1 MKRIRSQLDRLLTTE
16 LFSYPELRKMFLTL
30 LLDSF
35 FIFFINVL
43 SSMLVSRVGEAA
55 MAATSLVGTVNGMV
69 SILFTSL
76 ASGGSIAVAR
86 AKGRHDLLE
95 IQRAIGE
102 VTGVCFL
109 TALVLSCGMFLG
121 AESVVNLLYPDV
133 EELVHEYAVRY
144 MRLMCISFLPF
155 SVFNSVF
162 NIFRSL
168 GDTRSSLLLT
178 VVINL
183 THLLLCL
190 LFINGLN
197 LGITGAG
204 LSYITARVIGMGT
217 ALLWVL
223 KVHNTYGVRIS
234 NFFSFRAEVT
244 KDIFSLGMPLA
255 VESLLLQGG
264 MLIVNIY
271 LAKLTTMNMA
281 AHARANSILNL
292 YQATPSAL
300 TSLVCTVCGQA
311 YGAGKYDLTRTYGR
325 NLIRV
330 GRFAMGLTSLILY
343 PFTPLLLMLYNVPA
357 ESTSVIYLCL
367 GIAAVGMPFFICDSN
382 MIAMILRV
390 AGDGSFAGACAV
402 IALVL
407 GRCSLGYFLTIVC
420 GLGVPG
426 IWIALV
432 FEWAVQAMVKRLRLR
447 GRKWLHIRGTTA

>member
-1 MKRIRSQLDRLLTTE
+1 MHRIRNRLDRLLTTE
-16 LFSYPELRKMFLTL
+16 LFTYPELRKMFLTL

-35 FIFFINVL
+35 FIFLINVL

-76 ASGGSIAVAR
+76 ASGGAIAVAR
-86 AKGRHDLLE
+86 AKGRHDMLE
-95 IQRAIGE
+95 IKRAIGE

-109 TALVLSCGMFLG
+109 TALVLSCGMYIG
-121 AESVVNLLYPDV
+121 AESVVSLLYPDV
-133 EELVHEYAVRY
+133 EALVHEYAVRY

-155 SVFNSVF
+155 SIFNAIF

-217 ALLWVL
+217 ALLWLL
-223 KVHNTYGVRIS
+223 KVHNVYNVQIS
-234 NFFSFRAEVT
+234 GFFSFRAEVT

-255 VESLLLQGG
+255 MESLLLQGG

-271 LAKLTTMNMA
+271 LAKLSTLDMA

-292 YQATPSAL
+292 YQATPGAL

-311 YGAGKYDLTRTYGR
+311 YGAKKYDLTRTYSR
-325 NLIRV
+325 NLIRA
-330 GRFAMGLTSLILY
+330 GRFAMGLTSLFLF
-343 PFTPLLLMLYNVPA
+343 PLTPLLLMMYNVPA
-357 ESTSVIYLCL
+357 ESVSTIYFCL

-382 MIAMILRV
+382 MTAMVLRV
-390 AGDGSFAGACAV
+390 AGDGTFTGACAV

-407 GRCSLGYFLTIVC
+407 GRCLLGYFLTIVC

-432 FEWAVQAMVKRLRLR
+432 FEWAVQATAKRLRLR
-447 GRKWLHIRGTTA
+447 GSKWLHIRESRA

>member
-1 MKRIRSQLDRLLTTE
+1 MNRVRNRLDRLLTTE

-43 SSMLVSRVGEAA
+43 STMLVSRVGEAA

-76 ASGGSIAVAR
+76 ASGGAIAVAR
-86 AKGRHDLLE
+86 AKGRHDMNE
-95 IQRAIGE
+95 IRRAIGE

-109 TALVLSCGMFLG
+109 TALVLSGGMYLG
-121 AESVVNLLYPDV
+121 AEAVVNLLYPDV

-155 SVFNSVF
+155 SIFNSIF

-204 LSYITARVIGMGT
+204 FSYITARTVGMGT
-217 ALLWVL
+217 ALLWML

-271 LAKLTTMNMA
+271 LAKLTTMDMA

-300 TSLVCTVCGQA
+300 TSLICTVCGQA
-311 YGAGKYDLTRTYGR
+311 YGAGKYELIRTYGK

-330 GRFAMGLTSLILY
+330 GRFAMGATSLILY
-343 PFTPLLLMLYNVPA
+343 PLTPLLLMLYNVPA
-357 ESTSVIYLCL
+357 ESVSVIYLCL
-367 GIAAVGMPFFICDSN
+367 GIAAAGMPFFICDSN
-382 MIAMILRV
+382 MTAMVLRV
-390 AGDGSFAGACAV
+390 AGDGTFTGACAV
-402 IALVL
+402 IALAL
-407 GRCSLGYFLTIVC
+407 GRCALGYFLTIVC
-420 GLGVPG
+420 KLGVPG

-432 FEWAVQAMVKRLRLR
+432 FEWAIQAAAKRLRLR
-447 GRKWLHIRGTTA
+447 GEKWLHIREES

>member
-1 MKRIRSQLDRLLTTE
+1 MDRIRSRLDSLLTTE
-16 LFSYPELRKMFLTL
+16 LFSWPELRKMFLTL

-35 FIFFINVL
+35 FIFFISVL

-69 SILFTSL
+69 SIIFSSL
-76 ASGGSIAVAR
+76 ASGGAIAVAR
-86 AKGRHDLLE
+86 AKGRGDMLE

-109 TALVLSCGMFLG
+109 AALLLSSLLYLG
-121 AESVVNLLYPDV
+121 ADSVVNTLYPDV
-133 EELVHEYAVRY
+133 EPLVRDYAVSY

-155 SVFNSVF
+155 SIFNAIF
-162 NIFRSL
+162 NIFRNL

-183 THLLLCL
+183 SHLLLCL

-197 LGITGAG
+197 LGINGAG
-204 LSYITARVIGMGT
+204 LSYITARTIGMVL
-217 ALLWVL
+217 ALTWIL
-223 KVHNTYGVRIS
+223 KVHNEYHVRVS
-234 NFFSFRAEVT
+234 YFFRFRAEVT
-244 KDIFSLGMPLA
+244 RDIFSLGMPLA

-264 MLIVNIY
+264 MLLVNIY
-271 LAKLTTMNMA
+271 LAKLSTGDMA

-292 YQATPSAL
+292 YQATPGAL

-311 YGAGKYDLTRTYGR
+311 YGAGKYDLTRSYGR

-330 GRFAMGLTSLILY
+330 GRYAMALTSLVLY
-343 PFTPLLLMLYNVPA
+343 PLTPVLLMLYNVPA
-357 ESTSVIYLCL
+357 ESVSTIYLCL
-367 GIAAVGMPFFICDSN
+367 GIAAAGLPLFACDSN
-382 MIAMILRV
+382 ITAMVLRV
-390 AGDGSFAGACAV
+390 AGDGTFTGVCAV
-402 IALVL
+402 AALAV
-407 GRCSLGYFLTIVC
+407 GRCALGYVLTIVC

-432 FEWAVQAMVKRLRLR
+432 AEWILRSAAQHLRLR
-447 GRKWLHIRGTTA
+447 GDRWLHLKEKAA